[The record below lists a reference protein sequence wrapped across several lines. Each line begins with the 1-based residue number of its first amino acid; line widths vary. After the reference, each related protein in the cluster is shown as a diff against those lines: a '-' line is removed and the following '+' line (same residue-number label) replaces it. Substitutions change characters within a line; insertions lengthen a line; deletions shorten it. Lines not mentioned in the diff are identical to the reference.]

1 MRITITAN
9 DLKKPKI
16 INGVDAD
23 VQDLKILYKNLTER
37 KDFIKEIVITETEIH
52 ITTKP

>member
-1 MRITITAN
+1 MKITITAN
-9 DLKKPKI
+9 DLKKPKK

-23 VQDLKILYKNLTER
+23 AQDLKSLFENLKNK

-52 ITTKP
+52 INTKP